1 MTIMTLQITLSQI
14 NDADS
19 EQFVDLLSD
28 IFEHSTWIPERAWKD
43 SPFNSVQE
51 LLGSM
56 VAVVDAATKEEQ
68 LALLRAHPQLAG
80 KEADAGEL
88 TKHSTDEQ
96 QQVGMNTLS
105 YDETLRVKK
114 LNHDY
119 FEKFGWPFIIA
130 VLENTKDDIFTE
142 WQQRLNNNQD
152 IELNKCLEQVYLIAK
167 LRLSALFGPSE
178 N

>member
-1 MTIMTLQITLSQI
+1 MIIMTPQITLSQI

-28 IFEHSTWIPERAWKD
+28 IFEHSAWIPERAWRD
-43 SPFNSVQE
+43 SPFNSIQE

-56 VAVVDAATKEEQ
+56 VAVVEAATKEEQ

-80 KEADAGEL
+80 KEADAGKL

-105 YDETLRVKK
+105 YDEALRVKT

-130 VLENTKDDIFTE
+130 VLDNTKDEIFNK
-142 WQQRLNNNQD
+142 WQQRLSNDQD
-152 IELNKCLEQVYLIAK
+152 IELKKCLGQVYLIAK
-167 LRLSALFGPSE
+167 LRLSALFGLSE